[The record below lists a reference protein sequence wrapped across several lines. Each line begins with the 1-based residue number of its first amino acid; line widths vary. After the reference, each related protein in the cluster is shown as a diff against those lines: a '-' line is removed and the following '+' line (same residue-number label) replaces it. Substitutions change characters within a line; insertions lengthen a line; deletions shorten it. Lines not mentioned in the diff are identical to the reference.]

1 MNFSH
6 ITGMEMLQ
14 RDANML
20 HALLKKISPAVH
32 RHLENHSVEPLMY
45 MTDWFSC
52 GMTRTLPFDT
62 LLRVW
67 DCFLCE
73 GIKIIFKV
81 ALVIV
86 SATLGSAKVRKSANG
101 MCETIAVLRSPPAKY
116 LTEDFIMNQIMRL
129 NLSVDDFKIE
139 HERQATLYRKMK
151 TM

>member
-1 MNFSH
+1 
-6 ITGMEMLQ
+6 MEMLQ

-20 HALLKKISPAVH
+20 HALLKKIAPAVH
-32 RHLENHSVEPLMY
+32 RHLEKHNVEPLLY

-52 GMTRTLPFDT
+52 AMTRTLPFDT

-73 GIKIIFKV
+73 GIKIVFKV
-81 ALVIV
+81 ALVVI
-86 SATLGSAKVRKSANG
+86 SATLGPAKVRKQANG
-101 MCETIAVLRSPPAKY
+101 MCETITVLRSPPAKY
-116 LTEDFIMNQIMRL
+116 LTEDFIMDRIMRL
-129 NLSVDDFKIE
+129 NLTVDDFKIE